1 MEQQETHIPY
11 RDRTLVELCQDINLT
26 AEKVYLA
33 RSKKDKKIL
42 LIGAAVL
49 LGILALTW
57 YFQWFDINWYRG
69 SIVTAAIVG
78 WFFVIYLVNQ
88 LLINRMKRATSP
100 KQHLRLAK
108 CLKLW
113 NRLSRAIM
121 VMIILPWPLWLL
133 LDDGAKVSI
142 TLLTAGLF
150 FVLAFIGAPVD
161 EDFSDGL
168 TELEYR
174 LEE

>member
-1 MEQQETHIPY
+1 M
-11 RDRTLVELCQDINLT
+11 
-26 AEKVYLA
+26 A
-33 RSKKDKKIL
+33 IL
-42 LIGAAVL
+42 GFWGLS
-49 LGILALTW
+49 W
-57 YFQWFDINWYRG
+57 YINWHIG
-69 SIVTAAIVG
+69 SIVTAAIVV
-78 WFFVIYLVNQ
+78 WFFVIQLVNK

-113 NRLSRAIM
+113 NRLSRAIL
-121 VMIILPWPLWLL
+121 VVIVLPWPLLSL
-133 LDDGAKVSI
+133 SPIPKAPTI
-142 TLLTAGLF
+142 LLTTSF
-150 FVLAFIGAPVD
+150 VVLAFIGAPVD